1 MGLRA
6 YAIRRSV
13 ELAISLVLFI
23 ALLFYIFRLM
33 PGDPTAMVIEQTA
46 FDPHLREELRRLW
59 GLDKPIHEQF
69 IIFMEN
75 LLRGK
80 LGVSFVY
87 QKPVADVIFSRKMLN
102 TLALLVTSHGMA
114 LTIGMILGVWAA
126 WRRGK
131 VIDLA
136 SLVSALTLYTIPVF
150 WLGLIFLLLF
160 AVHNK
165 WFPLGGTITPARNY
179 ANILS
184 YIADYLWHLALPAT
198 TITLIRLG
206 GDFLIMRN
214 TMVSVIREDYVTA
227 AIAKGL
233 PEKIVVWKH
242 AARNAMLPIVTLAGL
257 DMAAVVS
264 GAVLTETVFSWD
276 GIGRL
281 LYEAAVYRDYPVLQG
296 LFFVITL
303 VVLLANFLTDLMY
316 AYLDPRVRYD

>member
-6 YAIRRSV
+6 YVARRTV
-13 ELAISLVLFI
+13 ELAISLILFM
-23 ALLFYIFRLM
+23 ALMFYVFRLM
-33 PGDPTAMVIEQTA
+33 PGDPTAMLIEETA
-46 FDPHLREELRRLW
+46 FTSEMREQLRRMW
-59 GLDKPIHEQF
+59 GLDRPLHEQF
-69 IIFMEN
+69 VIFMKN
-75 LLRGK
+75 LLRGE
-80 LGVSFVY
+80 LGISFIY
-87 QKPVADVIFSRKMLN
+87 QKPVADLIFGRKMLN
-102 TLALLVTSHGMA
+102 TLALLIASHGMA
-114 LTIGMILGVWAA
+114 LLIGMVLGVWAA

-131 VIDLA
+131 VMDIA
-136 SLVSALTLYTIPVF
+136 SLVWALVLHTIPVF
-150 WLGLIFLLLF
+150 WLGLMFLLIF

-165 WFPLGGTITPARNY
+165 WFPLSGTITPARDY
-179 ANILS
+179 AHVLE
-184 YIADYLWHLALPAT
+184 YMGDYLWHLALPAA

-257 DMAAVVS
+257 DMATVVS

-281 LYEAAVYRDYPVLQG
+281 LYEAAIYRDYPVLQG

-303 VVLLANFLTDLMY
+303 VVLLANFFTDLLY

>member
-6 YAIRRSV
+6 YVARRTI
-13 ELAISLVLFI
+13 ELAISLILFM
-23 ALLFYIFRLM
+23 ALMFYVFRLM
-33 PGDPTAMVIEQTA
+33 PGDPTAMLIEETA
-46 FDPHLREELRRLW
+46 FTSEMREQLRRMW
-59 GLDKPIHEQF
+59 GLDRPLHEQF
-69 IIFMEN
+69 VIFMKN
-75 LLRGK
+75 LLRGE
-80 LGVSFVY
+80 LGISFIY
-87 QKPVADVIFSRKMLN
+87 QKPVADLIFGRKMLN
-102 TLALLVTSHGMA
+102 TLALLIASHGMA
-114 LTIGMILGVWAA
+114 LLIGMVLGVWAA

-131 VIDLA
+131 VLDIA
-136 SLVSALTLYTIPVF
+136 SLVWALVLHTIPVF
-150 WLGLIFLLLF
+150 WLGLMFLLIF

-165 WFPLGGTITPARNY
+165 WFPLSGTITPARDY
-179 ANILS
+179 AHVLE
-184 YIADYLWHLALPAT
+184 YMGDYLWHLALPAA

-257 DMAAVVS
+257 DMATVVS

-281 LYEAAVYRDYPVLQG
+281 LYEAAIYRDYPVLQG

-303 VVLLANFLTDLMY
+303 VVLLANFFTDLLY